1 MNQSLYRYK
10 KRMLILCIMLA
21 VVLMITG
28 VSYAVFTSYS
38 SQTDANTLAA
48 SCMDLEFNGQ
58 NEINLL
64 NTYPI
69 SEGEALEQTP
79 YTFTIKN
86 KCDNYIEY
94 YVIASVI
101 STTNKVDSK
110 YVKVSLLGDND
121 LNGTVINTLESIST
135 PQSLSKYNI
144 TENYILKRGDGIS
157 KDELRTFNFRMW
169 LDSSNKDIWT
179 SEDVEGKNYQVKIS
193 VVGTVKTRPKDDLYV
208 AALIDGTESS
218 TFPTT
223 NKYTA
228 TVECT
233 RNGKKID
240 ANESITWNGSK
251 WILATAIGDGNV
263 RCNATFESL
272 APAPNGWYE
281 AENGTLL
288 ASLRD
293 NNILKMPLTTPGREA
308 SAHILNDIE
317 SVTVTVSSTYQAYYF
332 TYGTGFE
339 NNGGKFNLTG
349 ATITSDTYA
358 NSYSELIGKYLAS
371 SVVPIVGSSTAG
383 TMKTTTDLT
392 DVYYIVSA
400 TQNNFTYKVLSST
413 KNTTE
418 ALLASTPD
426 DYGTSYYFRGAVKNN
441 YLKFANKCWR
451 IARVTGNGSIKL
463 ILHNDNTAGVS
474 NPCSSVNNNNT
485 AAFAKL
491 GDDESYKTAFN
502 TGKFDTTYVGFMYG
516 ANGASDYAAA
526 HANTNK
532 STILT
537 NLETWYTNNLT
548 TYTDKLADTIWCN
561 DKSTFTTFTSGSKY
575 GTGLGYADNK
585 TGYGTFNRIYGGG
598 ASYASPSLICPND
611 NNGGKLSKFT
621 VSDTSNGNGKLTYKI
636 GLLTAD
642 EIAFAGA
649 MTGVHNQSTYLQENS
664 AGAFWWLLSPFQFD
678 GNSIYI
684 YGVYSG
690 VLGAIESIVEYGLR
704 PAISLVSTVTI
715 SSGTGTSEDP
725 YVVN

>member
-1 MNQSLYRYK
+1 MNQRLYRYK

-94 YVIASVI
+94 YVIASII

-121 LNGTVINTLESIST
+121 LDGTVINTLESIST

-157 KDELRTFNFRMW
+157 KDESRTFNFRMW

-179 SEDVEGKNYQVKIS
+179 KEDIEGKDYQVKIS

-208 AALIDGTESS
+208 AALIDGVESS

-228 TVECT
+228 SVECT

-240 ANESITWNGSK
+240 AKESIEWSGTEWELTTKIKS
-251 WILATAIGDGNV
+251 GNV

-281 AENGTLL
+281 AGNGTLL

-293 NNILKMPLTTPGREA
+293 NNTLKTPITTPGA
-308 SAHILNDIE
+308 
-317 SVTVTVSSTYQAYYF
+317 
-332 TYGTGFE
+332 
-339 NNGGKFNLTG
+339 
-349 ATITSDTYA
+349 AT
-358 NSYSELIGKYLAS
+358 
-371 SVVPIVGSSTAG
+371 STA
-383 TMKTTTDLT
+383 
-392 DVYYIVSA
+392 S
-400 TQNNFTYKVLSST
+400 
-413 KNTTE
+413 E
-418 ALLASTPD
+418 ALLASAED
-426 DYGTSYYFRGAVKNN
+426 DYGTSYYFRGAVTNN
-441 YLKFANKCWR
+441 YVEFANKCWR
-451 IARVTGNGSIKL
+451 IVRVGGDGSVKL
-463 ILHNDNTAGVS
+463 ILHNDNTAKAA
-474 NPCSSVNNNNT
+474 NPCNSANNSTT
-485 AAFAKL
+485 AAFARYS
-491 GDDESYKTAFN
+491 GTTYTSRFN
-502 TGKFDTTYVGFMYG
+502 TNYDDNAYVGFMYG
-516 ANGASDYAAA
+516 TVGSSTYAAT

-537 NLETWYTNNLT
+537 NLETWYTNNLK
-548 TYTDKLADTIWCN
+548 TYADTIADTVWCN
-561 DKSTFTTFTSGSKY
+561 DKTNVTDTSYDPWGWTPNGYGYGKNVTYYGATQRLISTNGRTG
-575 GTGLGYADNK
+575 GTG
-585 TGYGTFNRIYGGG
+585 
-598 ASYASPSLICPND
+598 PSLKCNS
-611 NNGGKLSKFT
+611 GLSKINSK
-621 VSDTSNGNGKLTYKI
+621 V
-636 GLLTAD
+636 GLITAD
-642 EIAFAGA
+642 ELAYAGYA
-649 MTGVHNQSTYLQENS
+649 AALKNTTTYLQEN
-664 AGAFWWLLSPFQFD
+664 ATGTDWLSLSPSVFFSVYAFVWSVNGGSGDFGNYSVNSD
-678 GNSIYI
+678 G
-684 YGVYSG
+684 GV
-690 VLGAIESIVEYGLR
+690 R
-704 PAISLVSTVTI
+704 PAISLIISTTI
-715 SSGTGTSEDP
+715 SGGTGTSEDP